1 LLHASHCLL
10 WHAQTVTAPSEPADG
25 ATAGSAEDGTSQS
38 AEPTAEP
45 TAEPAAEPTA
55 EPTAEQPV
63 DRDVER
69 ALALV
74 AEAGKKSALL
84 WLAAEPGS
92 RAYAAWHVW
101 VDGAALVVSGGLE
114 QDAPVLGTL
123 GPDRRVLVTMRSKDT
138 WGRLV
143 TWVGRA
149 ETIDPDDD
157 AWASAA
163 TELHAKRLN
172 SPDGEA
178 QPERWRRES
187 VITRIVPTGVLLES
201 PTHMPSGSRRAEPP
215 SSPATT
221 RGRLPFMVGRRARR
235 RR

>member
-1 LLHASHCLL
+1 VSD
-10 WHAQTVTAPSEPADG
+10 S
-25 ATAGSAEDGTSQS
+25 
-38 AEPTAEP
+38 
-45 TAEPAAEPTA
+45 
-55 EPTAEQPV
+55 PV
-63 DRDVER
+63 DRDVAR
-69 ALALV
+69 AQALV
-74 AEAGKKSALL
+74 EEAGKKSAML
-84 WLAAEPGS
+84 WLAAAPEG

-101 VDGAALVVSGGLE
+101 VDGGALVVSGGLE
-114 QDAPVLGTL
+114 QPMPVLDQL
-123 GPDRRVLVTMRSKDT
+123 GVDRRIVVTLRSKDT

-157 AWASAA
+157 AWQSAA

-187 VITRIVPTGVLLES
+187 VITRIVPTGELLES
-201 PTHMPSGSRRAEPP
+201 PAHMSSGSRRAEPP
-215 SSPATT
+215 GSPATT
-221 RGRLPFMVGRRARR
+221 RGRLPFTIGRRARR

>member
-1 LLHASHCLL
+1 M
-10 WHAQTVTAPSEPADG
+10 TAPSEPAERATEG
-25 ATAGSAEDGTSQS
+25 AAAGPDEDAAGQS
-38 AEPTAEP
+38 AETR
-45 TAEPAAEPTA
+45 
-55 EPTAEQPV
+55 V

-69 ALALV
+69 ALALI

-84 WLAAEPGS
+84 WLAAEPGG

-114 QDAPVLGTL
+114 QDAPVLGSL
-123 GPDRRVLVTMRSKDT
+123 GVDGRVLVTMRSKDT

-149 ETIDPDDD
+149 ETILPDDE

-178 QPERWRRES
+178 QPDRWRRES

-201 PTHMPSGSRRAEPP
+201 PTHMPTGSRRAEPP